1 MPHDELAATAS
12 NDTRADAPDR
22 NHKIRSST
30 SSSRSAAVSPSCPG
44 RMDRSATKPMYRIL
58 YRPLPRALRRRPP
71 TTAEDVRKAVRWHAG
86 LAIIVAVFTLAL
98 YVYYQ

>member
-1 MPHDELAATAS
+1 MPQDQLAVMAS
-12 NDTRADAPDR
+12 DNARADAPSS

-30 SSSRSAAVSPSCPG
+30 PSSRSAAASPSRPG
-44 RMDRSATKPMYRIL
+44 RTGRSAMRSMYRIV

-86 LAIIVAVFTLAL
+86 LAIIVAVFALAL

>member
-12 NDTRADAPDR
+12 DNARAGAPSR

-30 SSSRSAAVSPSCPG
+30 PSCPG
-44 RMDRSATKPMYRIL
+44 RMARSATQPMYRIL

-86 LAIIVAVFTLAL
+86 LAIIVAACALARYGL
-98 YVYYQ
+98 DL